1 MVVKTPAEKQTS
13 LRHLEPEGAYNKF
26 QKFRKSIYMLV
37 HRDPLTTVQQTMAKR
52 ERSYFKQFSR
62 HKNNNLKLFAGTH
75 QTMIGSEK
83 STEHR
88 QRNEKICRTHR

>member
-1 MVVKTPAEKQTS
+1 
-13 LRHLEPEGAYNKF
+13 
-26 QKFRKSIYMLV
+26 MLV

-62 HKNNNLKLFAGTH
+62 HKNNNLKLFPGTH

-88 QRNEKICRTHR
+88 QRNEKICRAHQ

>member
-1 MVVKTPAEKQTS
+1 M
-13 LRHLEPEGAYNKF
+13 
-26 QKFRKSIYMLV
+26 YMLV

-52 ERSYFKQFSR
+52 ERSYFKQFNR
-62 HKNNNLKLFAGTH
+62 HKNNNLKLFPGTH